1 MADETSAL
9 ETVYFSRHFLR
20 RRPSGRWRKV
30 RCTIVSAGRQS
41 RVEISGPTKAPRDV
55 TEISPA
61 LHADVSNEVLTIRH
75 GSSVLFTFK
84 WGHLHRMKEC
94 AMYIRNL
101 SARCEYTMQ
110 DFDIMSVLGKGSDGK
125 VMLCRWKGTNEFYAI
140 KSIRK
145 SRLIKART
153 VHTIFRE
160 RTVLVKARHPFIVD
174 LLFAFQTDKKCYLG
188 MELVAGG
195 ELYRRLRDAGQL
207 SIDETRLYVAE
218 IGMALDHLHN
228 QNVIYRDLKPENVM
242 IGADGHIKLTD
253 FGLAKLSEERGKMT
267 STFCGTPEY
276 LAPEILTKRPYNE
289 AVDWWALGVIMYE
302 MLFGKT
308 PFFNRVR
315 NKMFQSIADATFE
328 FPEGAD
334 PRAADL
340 ISKLIVKKPEER
352 ITFKAFKQ
360 HPFFEGMSFRAV
372 FKKRIKPPYLLDIPD
387 KLCCVQYFE
396 KEFTKLQ
403 AEDSDADP
411 VEEAFEGFSFMAP
424 DSDAP
429 GRE

>member
-1 MADETSAL
+1 
-9 ETVYFSRHFLR
+9 
-20 RRPSGRWRKV
+20 
-30 RCTIVSAGRQS
+30 
-41 RVEISGPTKAPRDV
+41 
-55 TEISPA
+55 
-61 LHADVSNEVLTIRH
+61 
-75 GSSVLFTFK
+75 
-84 WGHLHRMKEC
+84 MKEC

-101 SARCEYTMQ
+101 STHCEYTIQ
-110 DFDIMSVLGKGSDGK
+110 DFNIVSVLGKGSYGK
-125 VMLCRWKGTNEFYAI
+125 VMLCQRKGTDEFYAI

-145 SRLIKART
+145 SRLVKART

-174 LLFAFQTDKKCYLG
+174 LLFAFQTDKKCYFG

-207 SIDETRLYVAE
+207 SLDETRLYVAE

-253 FGLAKLSEERGKMT
+253 FGLAKLNEVRGNMT

-276 LAPEILTKRPYNE
+276 LAPEILTKQPYNE

-315 NKMFQSIADATFE
+315 NKMFQNIADAAFE
-328 FPEGAD
+328 FPESAD
-334 PRAADL
+334 PQASDL
-340 ISKLIVKKPEER
+340 IAKLIIKKPEER
-352 ITFKAFKQ
+352 MSFKDFKE
-360 HPFFEGMSFRAV
+360 HPFFVGMSFRAV
-372 FKKRIKPPYLLDIPD
+372 FKKRIRPQYLPEIPD
-387 KLCCVQYFE
+387 KLSCVQYFE
-396 KEFTKLQ
+396 KQFTNLQ

-424 DSDAP
+424 DSDTS
-429 GRE
+429 GGN